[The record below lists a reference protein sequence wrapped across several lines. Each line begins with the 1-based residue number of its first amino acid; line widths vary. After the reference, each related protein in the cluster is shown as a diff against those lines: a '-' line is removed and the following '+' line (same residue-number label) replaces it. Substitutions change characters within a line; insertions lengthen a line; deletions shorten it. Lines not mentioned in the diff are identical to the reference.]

1 MEIYTDWFLYGSKS
15 SPLEMGHVE
24 GVGFFDAHNLCLYS
38 FQGF

>member
-1 MEIYTDWFLYGSKS
+1 MEIYTAWFLYGSKS

-24 GVGFFDAHNLCLYS
+24 AVGFFDAHNLCLYS